1 MYGTF
6 WALVPALVA
15 IVVALLTKEVYIS
28 LFLSIIIGAL
38 FVTEFNIAQAI
49 QKVFVEMAAAFGA
62 EYDGGNLT
70 GSGNGGIIIRSEE
83 RR

>member
-38 FVTEFNIAQAI
+38 FVTEFNIAHAI
-49 QKVFVEMAAAFGA
+49 QKVFVEMAAAFGS
-62 EYDGGNLT
+62 EYD
-70 GSGNGGIIIRSEE
+70 
-83 RR
+83 